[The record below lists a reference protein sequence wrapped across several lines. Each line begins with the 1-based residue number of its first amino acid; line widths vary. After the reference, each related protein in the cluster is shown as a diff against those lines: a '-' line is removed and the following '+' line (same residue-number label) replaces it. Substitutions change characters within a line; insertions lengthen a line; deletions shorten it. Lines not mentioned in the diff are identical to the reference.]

1 MCEENEITHLYLA
14 LPSEDDVIEQN
25 VRVKR
30 IYRKLDKRLKK
41 LIASFKSEAEDYFLE
56 LGNPEAGYICLAKV
70 EAIEEA
76 RKMLEVELKEKL

>member
-14 LPSEDDVIEQN
+14 LPSEDDVIEQK

-30 IYRKLDKRLKK
+30 RYRKLDKRLKK

-70 EAIEEA
+70 EAIVEA

>member
-14 LPSEDDVIEQN
+14 LPSEDDVIEQK

-30 IYRKLDKRLKK
+30 RYRKLDKRLKK

-56 LGNPEAGYICLAKV
+56 LGNPEAGHICLAKV

>member
-1 MCEENEITHLYLA
+1 MA
-14 LPSEDDVIEQN
+14 LPSEDDVIEQK

-30 IYRKLDKRLKK
+30 RYRKLDKRLKK

-70 EAIEEA
+70 EAIVEA